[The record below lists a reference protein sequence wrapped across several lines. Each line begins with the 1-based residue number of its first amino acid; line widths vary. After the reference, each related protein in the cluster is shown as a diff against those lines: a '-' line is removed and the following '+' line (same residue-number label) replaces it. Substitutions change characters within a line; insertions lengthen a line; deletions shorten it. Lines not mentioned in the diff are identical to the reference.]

1 MTYGSHPL
9 HPLDE
14 LYDAC
19 KRYPGGI
26 EALTA
31 RLAMRSAKTLYK
43 KLSTVAPDFHLGYPD
58 EVDALLR
65 CLEEAKVAGWD
76 STVHA
81 FCWRYGGV
89 FVRLP
94 EDVTGSEALGDA
106 AMRVL
111 KEAGD
116 VVARTDE
123 SMAGDHLIDSR
134 ELARIDQEFEELMSA
149 VAGWRELIRA
159 RHQEAREKGLV
170 R

>member
-1 MTYGSHPL
+1 MTYGIRPL

-14 LYDAC
+14 LYAAC

-26 EALTA
+26 EALTV
-31 RLAMRSAKTLYK
+31 RLGIRSVKTLYK
-43 KLSTVAPDFHLGYPD
+43 KLSTVAMDFHLGYPD
-58 EVDALLR
+58 EVDNVLR
-65 CLEEAKVAGWD
+65 CLEEAKVEAWD

-81 FCWRYGGV
+81 FCWRHGGV

-94 EDVTGSEALGDA
+94 DDVVGHEALGDA

-116 VVARTDE
+116 VVTRTDE
-123 SMAGDHLIDSR
+123 SLAGDHLIDSR
-134 ELARIDQEFEELMSA
+134 ELERIDKEFEELMSA
-149 VAGWRELIRA
+149 VAGWRELIRT
-159 RHQEAREKGLV
+159 RHQDARDKGLV